1 MMAAQRLQCGFASAN
16 RDTALLAETDQ
27 RQEKAMLQMGGAAG
41 RQCGAQPRAH
51 TTPEVL
57 AANWLEL
64 GAGAR

>member
-1 MMAAQRLQCGFASAN
+1 
-16 RDTALLAETDQ
+16 
-27 RQEKAMLQMGGAAG
+27 MLQMGGAAG